1 MRYYLF
7 LSVLLLAACKSPEER
22 AANLRTD
29 QWLAQAHYNRWHHI
43 ADSVMGHKMPFNVP
57 DSVLDS
63 LNKAQSR
70 LDVANRNFNKFMG
83 R

>member
-1 MRYYLF
+1 MRYVLI
-7 LSVLLLAACKSPEER
+7 LSFLLACESSEQKAS
-22 AANLRTD
+22 NLRTD
-29 QWLAQAHYNRWHHI
+29 QFLAQAHYDKWHRI
-43 ADSVMGHKMPFNVP
+43 ADSAMGHKPPFDVP

-63 LNKAQSR
+63 LGKAQSR